1 MNEKLL
7 ALADR
12 LAEYIREVYDE
23 GFAEEGDPDALRAI
37 ENDLRKLAKEDTNG

>member
-12 LAEYIREVYDE
+12 LAEYIREVYDD
-23 GFAEEGDPDALRAI
+23 GFGAEGDPEALRAI
-37 ENDLRKLAKEDTNG
+37 ETDLRKLATEEAEQ